1 MPRLNK
7 AAKIP
12 IKITRVGSCKT
23 PRRRL
28 MKRMS
33 VSGFTAD
40 KAYFRKN
47 PAFIRKIKA
56 VGALFLML
64 AIMVVQSFSVFGYE
78 AHIIN
83 VTAKICNYSET
94 RTIGYWKNHPEIYA
108 YYLPQSLGSMIIGNE
123 DEANDVFN
131 FSGNARNASNKLG
144 AQLLGMKFNIADFGI
159 GDYMPEGDT
168 RTLSQLITE
177 ADNILSDP
185 DSAKE
190 EILAMK
196 DLLDRLNNL
205 EKIKYCTGDLPERNT
220 RLVINKVY
228 YDADAT
234 TEEIVSGNLPA
245 AETAGSAVE
254 EDIVGLDIND
264 ALPADEIIGSDSGSV
279 DNTENASAYVS
290 GNSEAG
296 AGSEAIVEESNISA
310 DNSQV
315 SVPDPASE
323 EIPAET
329 PVPDILQTET
339 EPVGTVGET
348 APLAAENSLE
358 SVLLSK
364 DTGIPAA
371 SENAEASPA
380 EAPPAPDNSAATETE
395 PHSVEPAIDAELGV

>member
-1 MPRLNK
+1 
-7 AAKIP
+7 
-12 IKITRVGSCKT
+12 
-23 PRRRL
+23 

-40 KAYFRKN
+40 KAYFRKS

-64 AIMVVQSFSVFGYE
+64 AIMLAQSFSVFGYE

-83 VTAKICNYSET
+83 VTAKICNYSEI

-123 DEANDVFN
+123 DEADDVFN

-144 AQLLGMKFNIADFGI
+144 SQLLGMKFNIADFGI
-159 GDYMPEGDT
+159 GDYIPEGDT

-185 DSAKE
+185 DSTKE

-205 EKIKYCTGDLPERNT
+205 EKIKYCAGDLPERNT

-296 AGSEAIVEESNISA
+296 AGSEATAEENNISA

-315 SVPDPASE
+315 SVPDPASK

-329 PVPDILQTET
+329 SVPDILQTEI

-358 SVLLSK
+358 SVLPSE

-371 SENAEASPA
+371 SENAEASSA

-395 PHSVEPAIDAELGV
+395 PLSVEPAIDAGSGV